1 MGATKLKNTDNL
13 FSNKYQKYNEMFER
27 MSPFY
32 LIASVVVYIVRYF
45 IHTDGIGMFD
55 KAALTKM
62 FWVVG
67 ICLAFLLYKSIK
79 FYIFKTKKIGN
90 KYYSFFDNVI
100 YLVLI
105 SFITVY
111 ANVGNWLLIAILQL
125 IFVTCLTRGLQKGL
139 LMLALSFGIH
149 NLVYSLINIPKILR
163 DELPLTQNYNNL
175 FSIVVYFTMFL
186 ICTIFTGK
194 INKDSI
200 ERDIQNL
207 SLIEQLEEK
216 YLQLELARDEIN
228 QQYEKLISTNDKL
241 EETNNRL
248 SKNIAE
254 FYTLQQISQAI
265 GSILDIK
272 ELLKYLNDIILGVMG
287 VNYVTIILYDEGTD
301 RLRVETTNI
310 ASKSERALV
319 ADNINNNTQ
328 LKSLNIG
335 QSIMENEVDKE
346 KYTFTK
352 GRNVNS
358 LICVPLNTK
367 AGRFGLVLVEHTLTN
382 AFDDES
388 VRLLNIIAQQVGI
401 VLENAELYNKMKE
414 LARTDGLTG
423 TYNRQ
428 YFQELLSI
436 EVKNAE
442 QWNYTLSLAI
452 FDIDHFKRFNDT
464 FGHLFGDQ
472 VLVSI
477 VNAVKAA
484 LRKHDII
491 ARFGG
496 EEFIILF
503 PRTKLADAYD
513 KAEELRKIIEKHI
526 IKDNLVSV
534 SVTVSFGVSSFQ
546 ECALNENDLVR
557 TADDALFEAKASG
570 RNCVRTAKPLIPK
583 RHNSI

>member
-1 MGATKLKNTDNL
+1 
-13 FSNKYQKYNEMFER
+13 MFER
-27 MSPFY
+27 ISPFY
-32 LIASVVVYIVRYF
+32 LIASVVVYIIRYF
-45 IHTDGIGMFD
+45 INTNEYKILD
-55 KAALTKM
+55 KESLVKLH
-62 FWVVG
+62 WIVG
-67 ICLAFLLYKSIK
+67 LCLVYLLYKAIK
-79 FYIFKTKKIGN
+79 VFVFKINRFGN
-90 KYYSFFDNVI
+90 KYFNFLDDVI
-100 YLVLI
+100 YLILI

-125 IFVTCLTRGLQKGL
+125 IFIICLTRGLQKGL
-139 LMLALSFGIH
+139 LMLALSFAIH
-149 NLVYSLINIPKILR
+149 ICVYSIINITRLLR
-163 DELPLTQNYNNL
+163 YEVLLTQNYNNM
-175 FSIVVYFTMFL
+175 FSILVYFTMFL
-186 ICTIFTGK
+186 ICTIFTGQ
-194 INKDSI
+194 IHMDGI
-200 ERDIQNL
+200 ERDIQNQ

-216 YLQLELARDEIN
+216 YFQLELARDEIN
-228 QQYEKLISTNDKL
+228 QQYLKLVTTNDKL
-241 EETNNRL
+241 EESNKRL

-265 GSILDIK
+265 GSVLDIK

-287 VNYVTIILYDEGTD
+287 ANYVTIILYDEGTG

-310 ASKSERALV
+310 TSKSDRALI
-319 ADNINNNTQ
+319 ADNINSNEQ

-335 QSIMENEVDKE
+335 QSIMENQVDKE

-358 LICVPLNTK
+358 LICVPLTTK
-367 AGRFGLVLVEHTLTN
+367 AGRFGLVLVEHRLTN

-423 TYNRQ
+423 VYNRQ

-436 EVKNAE
+436 EIKNAE

-452 FDIDHFKRFNDT
+452 FDIDRFKIFNDT

-472 VLVSI
+472 VLKSI
-477 VNAVKAA
+477 VNEVKVA

-491 ARFGG
+491 ARYGG

-503 PRTKLADAYD
+503 PRTKLTNAYE
-513 KAEELRKIIEKHI
+513 KTEELRKIIQKHV

-534 SVTVSFGVSSFQ
+534 SVTVSFGVSSFP
-546 ECALNENDLVR
+546 ECALNENDLIR
-557 TADDALFEAKASG
+557 TADDALFEAKSSG
-570 RNCVRTAKPLIPK
+570 RNCVRTAKLLFSEMH
-583 RHNSI
+583 RSD